1 MLNGSANNSL
11 TRWENRSIT
20 DVMKLT
26 ECVQCGVTF
35 NLYSPEKRRAGG
47 KANECPC
54 CAEETV
60 VKYAGVSAGEGKAA
74 NVTILKFSSKSDREN
89 YLSFWKANSGLHK
102 GKSCQL
108 SRGLKSTPAI
118 KFETRATFISNPN
131 HKGKQ

>member
-1 MLNGSANNSL
+1 
-11 TRWENRSIT
+11 
-20 DVMKLT
+20 MKLT
-26 ECVQCGVTF
+26 DCIECGEQF

-47 KANECPC
+47 KSNTCPLC
-54 CAEETV
+54 SEETA

-74 NVTILKFSSKSDREN
+74 NVTILKFCNKNDREN
-89 YLSFWKANSGLHK
+89 YLAFWKANSGLHK

>member
-1 MLNGSANNSL
+1 
-11 TRWENRSIT
+11 
-20 DVMKLT
+20 MKLT
-26 ECVQCGVTF
+26 DCVECGEQF
-35 NLYSPEKRRAGG
+35 NLFSREKKLAGG
-47 KANECPC
+47 KANTCSLC
-54 CAEETV
+54 SEETA
-60 VKYAGVSAGEGKAA
+60 VKYAGVSAGEGKMGS
-74 NVTILKFSSKSDREN
+74 VQVLKFSSNADREN